1 MKKVKESFEKYNY
14 AFLIVLSFLFV
25 YSRYKYLGEVSY
37 YLHIDELETAYES
50 MSLALFGTDSSLT
63 GLHLVFPGQGSEHGA
78 LLVYLGAVLMKIKGG
93 FFSLKLFRL
102 LSVAGGCFCLVFS
115 YLTAKII
122 SGKKIFAFF
131 EAVLVTTLPV
141 FFITNRTG
149 VEDYFFL
156 YIVPAAVYFLLRG
169 CVTGKMH
176 LWLISGFLFAGTL
189 LSGGITY
196 IAVPVFLVAVS
207 AYCFLI
213 RKSGVR
219 ELVTV
224 MAPVVLCLA
233 ALIIE
238 GNARLNIH
246 FASFMSNSANIKA
259 LLWDDHHPFNISS
272 SFGTIYVFSIPII
285 MVGAAASGRKVI
297 VSAKKRT
304 FENYVVVWIFLIT
317 IMICSLMK
325 ENADIQTSCS
335 LFFALSLLIT
345 EGIIYISENLRYS
358 YIIVTVAYL
367 MTFGAFTHY
376 YYENF
381 NSEVNNSSDHDLG
394 IVVDQSV
401 GEAFKATAKLFPDKE
416 IAIIT
421 DNFAGRNLLLALY
434 AGANPADYRNFKDK
448 NNYAFGNV
456 LVNPEGDLDFSGN
469 MVYIINQSEHQDT
482 VDEFTS
488 RGWGVLYLK
497 EYTLCFAQ

>member
-1 MKKVKESFEKYNY
+1 
-14 AFLIVLSFLFV
+14 
-25 YSRYKYLGEVSY
+25 
-37 YLHIDELETAYES
+37 
-50 MSLALFGTDSSLT
+50 
-63 GLHLVFPGQGSEHGA
+63 
-78 LLVYLGAVLMKIKGG
+78 MKIKGG

-317 IMICSLMK
+317 IMI
-325 ENADIQTSCS
+325 
-335 LFFALSLLIT
+335 
-345 EGIIYISENLRYS
+345 
-358 YIIVTVAYL
+358 
-367 MTFGAFTHY
+367 
-376 YYENF
+376 
-381 NSEVNNSSDHDLG
+381 
-394 IVVDQSV
+394 
-401 GEAFKATAKLFPDKE
+401 
-416 IAIIT
+416 
-421 DNFAGRNLLLALY
+421 
-434 AGANPADYRNFKDK
+434 
-448 NNYAFGNV
+448 
-456 LVNPEGDLDFSGN
+456 
-469 MVYIINQSEHQDT
+469 
-482 VDEFTS
+482 
-488 RGWGVLYLK
+488 
-497 EYTLCFAQ
+497 

>member
-1 MKKVKESFEKYNY
+1 
-14 AFLIVLSFLFV
+14 
-25 YSRYKYLGEVSY
+25 
-37 YLHIDELETAYES
+37 
-50 MSLALFGTDSSLT
+50 
-63 GLHLVFPGQGSEHGA
+63 
-78 LLVYLGAVLMKIKGG
+78 
-93 FFSLKLFRL
+93 
-102 LSVAGGCFCLVFS
+102 
-115 YLTAKII
+115 
-122 SGKKIFAFF
+122 
-131 EAVLVTTLPV
+131 
-141 FFITNRTG
+141 
-149 VEDYFFL
+149 
-156 YIVPAAVYFLLRG
+156 
-169 CVTGKMH
+169 
-176 LWLISGFLFAGTL
+176 
-189 LSGGITY
+189 
-196 IAVPVFLVAVS
+196 VFLVAVS